1 MVANWSCLDKELNKL
16 TIRSGMGNR
25 FKDSPYYHKI
35 IAAHGIIAVITFL
48 FMIPAAIFIARFYH
62 RNGRRA
68 LRIHIWIQVLV
79 VFTATVVL
87 VLGWFAVGP
96 SRSLSNPHHGIGV
109 ALYVL
114 IMAQFLFGSLVHHIE
129 KGKTRYKI
137 PLKLVVCSQLFW
149 VSNLTNILCSFTNG

>member
-1 MVANWSCLDKELNKL
+1 MASFGWEKHNKL
-16 TIRSGMGNR
+16 TTLTGMGNR
-25 FKDSPYYHKI
+25 FKGLPYYHRI
-35 IAAHGIIAVITFL
+35 IAAHGIIAAITFL

-109 ALYVL
+109 ALYAL

-137 PLKLVVCSQLFW
+137 PLKLVVCLESHL
-149 VSNLTNILCSFTNG
+149 I

>member
-1 MVANWSCLDKELNKL
+1 M
-16 TIRSGMGNR
+16 
-25 FKDSPYYHKI
+25 
-35 IAAHGIIAVITFL
+35 
-48 FMIPAAIFIARFYH
+48 
-62 RNGRRA
+62 
-68 LRIHIWIQVLV
+68 RIHIWIQVLV

-96 SRSLSNPHHGIGV
+96 SRSLTNPHHGIGV

-137 PLKLVVCSQLFW
+137 PLKLVVSWGLSLIWSVTDIF
-149 VSNLTNILCSFTNG
+149 CSFTNGWGDQLPSWALLRLLSV